1 MAEVVLTAENSV
13 HAETLAQW
21 RDWLAEHHTR
31 REGVWLVQWRRHT
44 GRPRLEYE
52 DAVCEA
58 LAWGWIDSTAGT
70 VDVDRTRLYY
80 APRRPRSGWSAPNKR
95 RVERL
100 LAEGRMQ
107 PPGQR
112 AIDLARENGAWTLY
126 DDAERL
132 VVPADL
138 AAALGARPGAREH
151 WDAFPPSARKVALS
165 WLAEARRE
173 ETRARRVLGV
183 AEAAARGERV
193 R

>member
-44 GRPRLEYE
+44 GRPALEYE

-70 VDVDRTRLYY
+70 VDADRTRLWY

-132 VVPADL
+132 VLPDDL
-138 AAALGARPGAREH
+138 AAALAARPGAREH

-173 ETRARRVLGV
+173 ETRVRRVLGV